1 MNLFNIKNTI
11 IIGTAQ
17 LGTNYGIAN
26 KNQKLFIKNKIELL
40 ELCYQHG
47 LRHFDTAYAYEKSHK
62 IIGKWVKKYNT
73 TPQIN
78 TKIPNLQANKNIEL
92 YFYESLKQL
101 NIIKIKNLFLHNPT
115 DWNNKEVKDFII
127 NILEK
132 NLIAQFG
139 LSIYEKKDIINDPL
153 INILQIPGNIF
164 NQEIL
169 LSEEI
174 KKFLSNGGEIQ
185 IRSILVQG
193 LLTIDHSLIP
203 PNLEKTK
210 DGISYFQNIAKEL
223 NVNNVHLAILCINYL
238 LPNAKIIIGID
249 NTSQIKDLL
258 SINKSKIRDSDIQE
272 ILKVCRSWSGKHWE
286 QRNW

>member
-73 TPQIN
+73 YPQIN

-272 ILKVCRSWSGKHWE
+272 ILKVCRSYSGKHWDP
-286 QRNW
+286 RNW